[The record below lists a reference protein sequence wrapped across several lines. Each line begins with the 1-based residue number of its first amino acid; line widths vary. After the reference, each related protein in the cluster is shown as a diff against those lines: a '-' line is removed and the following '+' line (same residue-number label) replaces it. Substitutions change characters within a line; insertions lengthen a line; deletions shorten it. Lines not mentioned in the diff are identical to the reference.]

1 MIDIIF
7 KLSTSIIDV
16 AKYADEA
23 YHEGEPDI
31 DSIVLSSAERLELM
45 DIDNLV
51 VCYQSIIVNAFTIKQ
66 IEQLLIDNY
75 QKEHLYIRD
84 IITRKNCI
92 YMKVMHAIPFTDI
105 DKCYGTSFSINYMES
120 NNCISVYGIKTK
132 NTDEKQAFK
141 EIAHE
146 LITTLSK

>member
-23 YHEGEPDI
+23 YHEGKPDI
-31 DSIVLSSAERLELM
+31 DSIVLNSTERLELM
-45 DIDNLV
+45 NIDSLV
-51 VCYQSIIVNAFTIKQ
+51 VCYQSIIVNDFTIKK
-66 IEQLLIDNY
+66 IEQLLKDNY

-92 YMKVMHAIPFTDI
+92 YIKAMHAIPFTDI
-105 DKCYGTSFSINYMES
+105 NKCYGATFSINYMES

-132 NTDEKQAFK
+132 NTEEEVFKQ
-141 EIAHE
+141 IANE

>member
-92 YMKVMHAIPFTDI
+92 YIKVMHAIPFTDK

-132 NTDEKQAFK
+132 NTGEKQAFK

>member
-1 MIDIIF
+1 VIDIIF